1 MGKWTL
7 RRSKKAGVIS
17 LLIICLIN
25 SVIAQLD
32 NQTLESA
39 FNLGTAESS
48 EVSSPDNNGADNG
61 VDNGADNGAGTEE
74 KHEAK
79 VEVVRS
85 ELEDMAENVGVDSPY
100 VHEADNNPEGED
112 SLKNSGSSLPASD
125 YTDDHLDEHSP
136 GVYDQSSTISRR
148 IDEVRSEKYV
158 NYDSD
163 DPGANRCAPSSKDS
177 PQFYVMTE
185 ERWRKIRSE
194 KMYWYFDSCGDN
206 QRGDYQSDVHS
217 SMPQIH
223 KNLNFQLPFYGFRY
237 NYTRLSMNGYLE
249 FSDPPNHYTYPLVFP
264 VKDWPKKNDPAFI
277 GIFFSKCRI
286 GSLRP
291 DDIDRREPGVYF
303 RMERDLQKRTDQ
315 FGVEMR
321 ERVKWD
327 IREGVVGS
335 DTFEP
340 KHAVIVTWKNMSF
353 AGGIDNSLYKTNT
366 FQLVLATDEVY
377 TYAIFNYHDLQ
388 WTSHTEAGGDTT
400 GGEGGVPAYVGFNAG
415 NGTQSYEYKPYS
427 QMSTIRDLTSRGWAN
442 GFEGRHIFRIDEKIM
457 HGTCN
462 KDIAGAHLPL
472 TFAPESGNM
481 LGGTVVNITGPCFLP
496 KDKIKCRFDT
506 EEVFGTVIDR
516 NRAICIQPFVKA
528 EGYIRFAIVVNN
540 GQFDW
545 KGKFFIETPSTA
557 TEKIYFQNRAVHERN
572 PREIKITWDAYNLTS
587 NLNAEV
593 QLSLWGYRETTIRPE
608 FEYIGLL
615 EGSWSNTGE
624 YTIAPAKYRNYDNP
638 YHRDIHFGFISINLT
653 KPTDYSGLDVTP
665 VLWSKPIPLAW
676 YFGPQWEREHGSKW
690 PQKLCDNWIMN
701 DRYLKNFAAEVSLCP
716 CTLNHALGDKG
727 RYHPDLS
734 CDKDSNP
741 DCFYNYGAIHCVT
754 TGAPNLDGSEQQC
767 CYDKNGYL
775 MLTYDQ
781 QWGSKP
787 HRSHNLGY
795 LPWNEANKVPSLSH
809 WYHDMV
815 PMYLCCMWQEEQAV
829 GCETFRFERRPS
841 QDCIAYQSPAIAA
854 VFGDPHIVTFDDVA
868 YTFNGKGEFVL
879 VRVNTEKD
887 KLDVQGRFEQM
898 GNNLYGEVRGTQ
910 LTSVAARGNNS
921 ATIEVRVRP
930 PIAQWRYRLDILAD
944 GRKIYFDRQSL
955 KFQHFPG
962 VVVYTPTY
970 ILNQSEVIIMFDTGA
985 GVEVVENQGFMTA
998 RVYLPWT
1005 YMNKTRG
1012 LMGNWSNEKADDF
1025 TRPDGQVAPLSLD
1038 SFEEIHKNF
1047 GMHWMLEDKEDKYK
1061 GAALFTREFGRTA
1074 SYYANVT
1081 FEPEWKRS
1089 PQDILSSNQTEELK
1103 FASELCGE
1111 TYQCKYDYALTLNR
1125 DLAHFTKNY
1134 YDTVTQLKALNS
1146 KPTISCGVL
1155 ETPRFG
1161 RKSNFLF
1168 IPDTKVTFE
1177 CNQGFILVGDQ
1188 RRRCE
1193 ANGRWDVSEY
1203 GYTECL
1209 RQQEYSSRQA
1219 GITFG
1224 IILGCIIPILMIII
1238 CGAFRVVQ
1246 GRRKEREQEQS
1257 EIRSRTTELQRM
1269 RKIDE
1274 DEELTTYPSKTTEI
1288 N

>member
-1 MGKWTL
+1 MGSW
-7 RRSKKAGVIS
+7 S
-17 LLIICLIN
+17 LGPAKRAKLITIILLSCFIN

-39 FNLGTAESS
+39 FSLDPIESS
-48 EVSSPDNNGADNG
+48 EVSGTHDNVVEPERKED
-61 VDNGADNGAGTEE
+61 
-74 KHEAK
+74 EAK
-79 VEVVRS
+79 VDTVSS
-85 ELEDMAENVGVDSPY
+85 ELEDLVEKLPDDTLHVNQDENDLRSEDSPK
-100 VHEADNNPEGED
+100 V
-112 SLKNSGSSLPASD
+112 LGSSPSAFD
-125 YTDDHLDEHSP
+125 NADPHVNETPQEIHRESP
-136 GVYDQSSTISRR
+136 GISRG

-163 DPGANRCAPSSKDS
+163 DPEAIRCAPSPENS
-177 PQFYVMTE
+177 PRYYVMTE

-194 KMYWYFDSCGDN
+194 KMYWYFDKCGEN
-206 QRGDYQSDVHS
+206 NRGDFQTDVHS

-223 KNLNFQLPFYGFRY
+223 KNFNFQLPFYGFRY

-291 DDIDRREPGVYF
+291 TDIDQREPGVYF

-335 DTFEP
+335 DTFQP

-377 TYAIFNYHDLQ
+377 TYAIFNYHDIQ

-516 NRAICIQPFVKA
+516 NRVICIQPFVKA

-545 KGKFFIETPSTA
+545 KGKFFIETPATA
-557 TEKIYFQNRAVHERN
+557 TERIYFQNRAVHERD
-572 PREIKITWDAYNLTS
+572 PREIRITWDAYNLTS

-615 EGSWSNTGE
+615 EGDWTNTGE
-624 YTIAPAKYRNYDNP
+624 YTITPAKYRNYDNP
-638 YHRDIHFGFISINLT
+638 YQRDIHFGFISINLT
-653 KPTDYSGLDVTP
+653 KPTDYSGLDITP

-676 YFGPQWEREHGSKW
+676 YFGPQWEREHGAKW

-716 CTLNHALGDKG
+716 CTLSHALTDKG

-809 WYHDMV
+809 WFHDMV

-829 GCETFRFERRPS
+829 GCETFRFERRPT

-854 VFGDPHIVTFDDVA
+854 VFGDPHIVTFDDVP

-879 VRVNTEKD
+879 VRVDTEKY
-887 KLDVQGRFEQM
+887 KLDIQGRFEQM
-898 GNNLYGEVRGTQ
+898 GNNFYGEVRGTQ
-910 LTSVAARGNNS
+910 LTSVAARGNDS
-921 ATIEVRVRP
+921 STIEVRVRP
-930 PIAQWRYRLDILAD
+930 PSAQWRYRLDVFAD
-944 GRKIYFDRQSL
+944 GRRIYFDRQSL

-1012 LMGNWSNEKADDF
+1012 LMGNWSNEKTDDF
-1025 TRPDGQVAPLSLD
+1025 TRPDGQIVSLSLD
-1038 SFEEIHKNF
+1038 RFEEIHKNF
-1047 GMHWMLEDKEDKYK
+1047 GMHWMLEDKEDRYK

-1081 FEPEWKRS
+1081 FEPEWKRT
-1089 PQDILSSNQTEELK
+1089 PQEILSNRSDDIKL
-1103 FASELCGE
+1103 ARELCGE
-1111 TYQCKYDYALTLNR
+1111 TYQCQYDYALTLNR

-1134 YDTVTQLKALNS
+1134 YDTVTQIKALNS

-1168 IPDTKVTFE
+1168 IPNIKVTFE

-1188 RRRCE
+1188 RRTCE
-1193 ANGRWDVSEY
+1193 QNGRWNIPEY

-1224 IILGCIIPILMIII
+1224 IILGCLIPILMIII

-1257 EIRSRTTELQRM
+1257 QIRSRTTELQRM

-1274 DEELTTYPSKTTEI
+1274 DEEPTTYPSKTTEI